1 MLYPLVAW
9 LVAALCVGVMLRVAF
24 RIAALERPTVAE
36 LLARVAVTS
45 AELAKGSAR
54 EQVTLAELD
63 EQVRDIER
71 ESHLGPELPQGL
83 ARAALATG
91 TAMAIIAAI
100 APRELS
106 QRLVPAALSFS
117 AGVAGA
123 VAVALAGRWAKAKSR
138 EVRAYWSQIL
148 RKARHQIKAE

>member
-24 RIAALERPTVAE
+24 RIGSLERPTVAE
-36 LLARVAVTS
+36 LLARVAATS
-45 AELAKGSAR
+45 AEAADGPAR
-54 EQVTLAELD
+54 EQATLAELD

-71 ESHLGPELPQGL
+71 ESQLGPELPQGL
-83 ARAALATG
+83 ARATLATG
-91 TAMAIIAAI
+91 TALAIIAAI
-100 APRELS
+100 APQELS
-106 QRLVPAALSFS
+106 PRLTYAALAFS

-123 VAVALAGRWAKAKSR
+123 VGVALAGRWAKVKSR